1 MEIIL
6 LEKITNLG
14 ALGDRVKVKPGY
26 ARNYLIPKGKATEA
40 TGANLARFEARR
52 AELERIAAEALA
64 KARARA
70 EQLAELIV
78 TLSVKT
84 GSEGRLFGSVGA
96 ADIASAVSA
105 AGIELQKH
113 EIRLPAGS
121 IRQIGEYDVDLY
133 LHNEVKT
140 QIRVNVI
147 AEA

>member
-6 LEKITNLG
+6 LEKIANLG
-14 ALGDRVKVKPGY
+14 VLGDRVKVRSGY
-26 ARNYLIPKGKATEA
+26 ARNFLIPKGKATL
-40 TGANLARFEARR
+40 ANSANIARFEARR
-52 AELERIAAEALA
+52 AELERVAAAALA
-64 KARARA
+64 TSKARA

-96 ADIASAVSA
+96 GDIADAVSA

-113 EIRLPAGS
+113 EVRLATGP
-121 IRQIGEYDVDLY
+121 IRQIGEYDVDLH
-133 LHNEVKT
+133 LHNEVRT

-147 AEA
+147 AES

>member
-6 LEKITNLG
+6 LEKITKLG

-40 TGANLARFEARR
+40 TPANLARFEARR

>member
-14 ALGDRVKVKPGY
+14 GLGDRIKVKPGY
-26 ARNYLIPKGKATEA
+26 ARNFLIPKGKATEA
-40 TGANLARFEARR
+40 TPANLARFEARR
-52 AELERIAAEALA
+52 AELERIAAELLA
-64 KARARA
+64 KAKARA

-96 ADIASAVSA
+96 ADIANAVSA

-113 EIRLPAGS
+113 EIRLSTGS
-121 IRQIGEYDVDLY
+121 IRQIGEYDVDLL
-133 LHNEVKT
+133 LHPEVKT
-140 QIRVNVI
+140 QIRVNII

>member
-14 ALGDRVKVKPGY
+14 GLGDRVKVKPGY
-26 ARNYLIPKGKATEA
+26 ARNFLIPNGKATEA
-40 TGANLARFEARR
+40 TPANLARFEARR
-52 AELERIAAEALA
+52 AELERVAAELLTKA
-64 KARARA
+64 KTRA

-96 ADIASAVSA
+96 ADIANAVSA
-105 AGIELQKH
+105 AGIELQKQ
-113 EIRLPAGS
+113 EVRLPTGS
-121 IRQIGEYDVDLY
+121 IRQIGEYDVDLH
-133 LHNEVKT
+133 LHGEVRT

>member
-6 LEKITNLG
+6 LEKIANLG
-14 ALGDRVKVKPGY
+14 GLGDRIKVKPGY
-26 ARNYLIPKGKATEA
+26 ARNFLIPKGKATEA
-40 TGANLARFEARR
+40 TSANLARFEARR
-52 AELERIAAEALA
+52 AELERVAAELLA
-64 KARARA
+64 KAKARA

-96 ADIASAVSA
+96 ADIANAVSA

-113 EIRLPAGS
+113 EIRLSTGS
-121 IRQIGEYDVDLY
+121 IRQIGEYDVDLL
-133 LHNEVKT
+133 LHPEVKT
-140 QIRVNVI
+140 QIRVNII

>member
-6 LEKITNLG
+6 LEKIANLG

-26 ARNYLIPKGKATEA
+26 ARNFLIPKGKATVA

-52 AELERIAAEALA
+52 AELERVAAETLA

-84 GSEGRLFGSVGA
+84 GSEGRLFGSVGP

-105 AGIELQKH
+105 AGIELQKQ
-113 EIRLPAGS
+113 EVRLPTGS
-121 IRQIGEYDVDLY
+121 IRQIGEYDVDLH
-133 LHNEVKT
+133 LHGEVKT
-140 QIRVNVI
+140 QIRVNII

>member
-6 LEKITNLG
+6 LEKINNLG
-14 ALGDRVKVKPGY
+14 ILGDRIKVKPGY
-26 ARNYLIPKGKATEA
+26 ARNYLIPKGKATTA
-40 TGANLARFEARR
+40 TPANIARFEARR
-52 AELERIAAEALA
+52 AELERVAAEQWTR
-64 KARARA
+64 ARARS

-96 ADIASAVSA
+96 ADIANAVSA

-113 EIRLPAGS
+113 EVRLSGP
-121 IRQIGEYDVDLY
+121 IRQIGEYDVDLH
-133 LHNEVKT
+133 LHNEVKS